1 MYFPHCVC
9 LQLRSPAPG
18 YKPTC
23 DFFRPDPQAR
33 LFLAATQES
42 CVPDTSFC
50 AQLGHPSL
58 CRESQPSL
66 RSVGQ
71 SNPSYIYIPNP
82 GVFMPRSPYL
92 TSWAKVFKAPLLRPL
107 CGGRT
112 LPLLLTG
119 DSGPS
124 TCPLSVLLSPTL
136 GSVKLPEPLIQDP
149 FNTEISPH
157 QR

>member
-9 LQLRSPAPG
+9 LQLRSPAPA

-23 DFFRPDPQAR
+23 DFSGPIPRQGFSWQPHR
-33 LFLAATQES
+33 ES
-42 CVPDTSFC
+42 CCPDTSLG
-50 AQLGHPSL
+50 AQLGNPSL

-66 RSVGQ
+66 RPLGQ
-71 SNPSYIYIPNP
+71 SNPSYIYTPNP
-82 GVFMPRSPYL
+82 DVFMPRSPYL
-92 TSWAKVFKAPLLRPL
+92 TSWAEVFKAPLLRPL

-124 TCPLSVLLSPTL
+124 TYPLSGLPSPTL

-157 QR
+157 